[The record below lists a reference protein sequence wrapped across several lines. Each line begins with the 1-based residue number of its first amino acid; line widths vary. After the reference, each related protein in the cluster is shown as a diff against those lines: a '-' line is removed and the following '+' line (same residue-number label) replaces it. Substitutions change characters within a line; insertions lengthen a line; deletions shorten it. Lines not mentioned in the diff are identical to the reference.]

1 MEKTTEQEKE
11 FTVVM
16 RGASSVIFQT
26 NNNILVKDFP
36 SSIGPVNII
45 YTSRLIKKN
54 NNVSIPGHLWIE
66 IKGKGRNL
74 KDVLTPFAN
83 AGLAMLPIL
92 SLSANAAIDD
102 PEIQKLYISLVK

>member
-45 YTSRLIKKN
+45 YTSRLIKKITMFQFP
-54 NNVSIPGHLWIE
+54 VIFG
-66 IKGKGRNL
+66 
-74 KDVLTPFAN
+74 
-83 AGLAMLPIL
+83 
-92 SLSANAAIDD
+92 
-102 PEIQKLYISLVK
+102 